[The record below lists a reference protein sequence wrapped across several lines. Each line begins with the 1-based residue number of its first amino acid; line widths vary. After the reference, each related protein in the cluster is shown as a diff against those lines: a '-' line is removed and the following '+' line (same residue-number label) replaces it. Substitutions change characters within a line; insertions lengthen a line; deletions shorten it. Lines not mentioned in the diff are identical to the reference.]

1 MKPLNNDI
9 WLTVNRVW
17 QPATEMKLS
26 KERHLAD
33 REWVGVADPFSPEKI
48 EELKAFFKQN
58 ASVPTYRKRD
68 CIQTLNA
75 GIELIFGN
83 GILPL
88 GMEFHEFKMHGRR
101 H

>member
-33 REWVGVADPFSPEKI
+33 REWVGGA
-48 EELKAFFKQN
+48 
-58 ASVPTYRKRD
+58 T
-68 CIQTLNA
+68 
-75 GIELIFGN
+75 
-83 GILPL
+83 PL
-88 GMEFHEFKMHGRR
+88 QINMDKLLTVKTTPIS
-101 H
+101 